1 MASEGKLIYGGWLVR
16 DWLRDGR
23 TPITSAALYEE
34 DGRIVA
40 LGSYGDLR
48 KRYPL
53 ARPVGDTD
61 YIVAPGF
68 INAHSHGRGL
78 TTYQMGQPDEPLET
92 RIVEMFGRP
101 EWGATGGTKS
111 EQHATYDPR
120 LDTLYSCAKQIAS
133 GITTTLHSHQ
143 YIDGPIEP
151 YSERTRRV
159 IGAYR
164 ESGMRCAFTLGIRD
178 RSTFAFAED
187 EAFLA
192 TLGAEERSSPDLQR
206 SSFIS
211 FADYQALLEGLA
223 LDYPDVSLQM
233 GPWNPVFCS
242 DELLQSISDASL
254 SRSWRI
260 QTHLMETRYQ
270 AQVAMLRY
278 GRSWVVRLAEI
289 GMLSDRFSG
298 AHCVWF
304 NRDDIDTMRSC
315 GAQVVHNPGSNM
327 RLQSGI
333 APIREM
339 VAAGV
344 HVAFGIDSL
353 GMNDDED
360 VLQDLRLAHLLQA
373 TPGTDGEAIAAEV
386 MLDMATRAGAAIV
399 GIEGIGTLDVGN
411 RADVILLSRS
421 GIEGVPVDR
430 PLAELVLKRA
440 KPAHVRTVIVGGTIL
455 MEDGILRLLDSAQ
468 LLEELLKQKGLS
480 RASSDVTQRLKKAVR
495 AYLRLQ

>member
-1 MASEGKLIYGGWLVR
+1 
-16 DWLRDGR
+16 
-23 TPITSAALYEE
+23 
-34 DGRIVA
+34 
-40 LGSYGDLR
+40 
-48 KRYPL
+48 
-53 ARPVGDTD
+53 
-61 YIVAPGF
+61 
-68 INAHSHGRGL
+68 
-78 TTYQMGQPDEPLET
+78 
-92 RIVEMFGRP
+92 
-101 EWGATGGTKS
+101 
-111 EQHATYDPR
+111 
-120 LDTLYSCAKQIAS
+120 
-133 GITTTLHSHQ
+133 
-143 YIDGPIEP
+143 
-151 YSERTRRV
+151 
-159 IGAYR
+159 
-164 ESGMRCAFTLGIRD
+164 
-178 RSTFAFAED
+178 
-187 EAFLA
+187 
-192 TLGAEERSSPDLQR
+192 
-206 SSFIS
+206 
-211 FADYQALLEGLA
+211 
-223 LDYPDVSLQM
+223 M